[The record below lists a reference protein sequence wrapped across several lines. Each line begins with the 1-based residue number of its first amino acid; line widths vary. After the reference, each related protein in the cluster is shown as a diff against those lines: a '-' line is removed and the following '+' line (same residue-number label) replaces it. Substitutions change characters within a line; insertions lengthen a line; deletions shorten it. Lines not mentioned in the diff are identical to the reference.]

1 MKNINNNQQELVQYL
16 QQQIRT
22 TKDSKQI
29 LSSMK
34 KITSDYNLI
43 FASNELNIDQK
54 STAVS
59 VPLDYYFLM

>member
-16 QQQIRT
+16 QQQIRN